1 MNESD
6 FSWHPIHPHS
16 PTDSGMHLK
25 RGGALGDTYAAVT
38 SMPGEPWLAI
48 LNLHQDTT
56 KVRSVS
62 CDGEMEAIQA
72 VEYWLEGFL
81 LPR

>member
-1 MNESD
+1 
-6 FSWHPIHPHS
+6 
-16 PTDSGMHLK
+16 MHLK

-56 KVRSVS
+56 PAQRAVRER
-62 CDGEMEAIQA
+62 DGGDPGCEC
-72 VEYWLEGFL
+72 WLDGAF
-81 LPR
+81 